1 MTGSG
6 RDRGPVGA
14 MLGPGEPEVGCD
26 ECFELLDRY
35 VDLELAGEDAA
46 ARMPRV
52 HAHFEG
58 CPVCRDEHESL
69 LALVASHGQDDFPG

>member
-1 MTGSG
+1 MTGSA
-6 RDRGPVGA
+6 RDRELIDA
-14 MLGPGEPEVGCD
+14 MLGPDEPEVGCD
-26 ECFELLDRY
+26 ECFELLDQY

-46 ARMPRV
+46 ARLPRV

-69 LALVASHGQDDFPG
+69 LALAGPAGSGESSV